1 MVMGFGLVG
10 GFVLDV
16 VQSCIEKCIQLW
28 PFIVDTNVE
37 FWIKQQVFLVL
48 TMAMHLLDESLD
60 DTVLLV
66 VW

>member
-1 MVMGFGLVG
+1 MSQNEHIHQAS
-10 GFVLDV
+10 D
-16 VQSCIEKCIQLW
+16 
-28 PFIVDTNVE
+28 E
-37 FWIKQQVFLVL
+37 FWIKQQVLLAL